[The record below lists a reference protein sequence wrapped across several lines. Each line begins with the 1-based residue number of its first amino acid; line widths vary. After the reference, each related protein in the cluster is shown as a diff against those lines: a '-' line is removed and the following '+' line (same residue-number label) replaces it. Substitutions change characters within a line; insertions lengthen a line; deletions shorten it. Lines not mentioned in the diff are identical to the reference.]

1 MLRTQPQPAGWR
13 LGPALAAG
21 LTFRFYP
28 TFGVCRT
35 LPALRKRIAEETPDY
50 DRWGIHGLVSQ
61 TAAGELTLGDS
72 HEYGAQVDT
81 FNRVEIDD
89 LMLAYIRGFLKAPT
103 LRVSQCWYGV
113 YAKHPDQP
121 YLVLH
126 PAPGV
131 RIVTSP
137 GGSGMTLSFGIAEE
151 TLGTGQQ

>member
-1 MLRTQPQPAGWR
+1 MLRTEPQPAGWR

-21 LTFRFYP
+21 LTLRFYP

-35 LPALRKRIAEETPDY
+35 LPALRARIAEETPAY

-72 HEYGAQVDT
+72 HEYGAHVDI
-81 FNRVEIDD
+81 FNRDEIDD
-89 LMLAYIRGFLKAPT
+89 LMLGYVRGFLKAPT
-103 LRVSQCWYGV
+103 LRIAQRWYGV
-113 YAKHPDQP
+113 YAKHPEQP
-121 YLVLH
+121 YLVLE
-126 PAPGV
+126 PAAGV

-151 TLGTGQQ
+151 IMGSGRG